1 MKRRSQKGGEGMFEN
16 LFDKVKGYF
25 TTNTN
30 EQPENNNI
38 NQEPQSNSVTQD
50 NRDSLE
56 SEQPTEPIQNE
67 EQNNIVE
74 KSENENQQGGK
85 TKKKK
90 KSLKLKKKKTARKKK
105 SKKNK
110 TKDRKHGSGSTIGKL
125 QPEPEEEEWRPKSGD
140 HGIIKYYGQHVI
152 VEGLNGRKEVG
163 KLIRMNGMGKGVPR
177 SIILE
182 GDNGSISQWVNIKK
196 VTHPDERI
204 GEI

>member
-67 EQNNIVE
+67 EPNNIVE

-90 KSLKLKKKKTARKKK
+90 KSLKLKKKKIARKTK

-110 TKDRKHGSGSTIGKL
+110 TKVRKHGSGSSIGKP
-125 QPEPEEEEWRPKSGD
+125 QPEPKESQWKPKSGD
-140 HGIIKYYGQHVI
+140 HGIRKYYGQYVK
-152 VEGLNGRKEVG
+152 VEGLNGNKNVG
-163 KLIRMNGMGKGVPR
+163 KLIKMNGLGDEPR
-177 SIILE
+177 SILIENDKE
-182 GDNGSISQWVNIKK
+182 GTIFIANIKS